1 MSPISDTVAAV
12 LLVALATAV
21 TFAGIQTVRLAEAK
35 AAHETTKR
43 VHAEALAENERAT
56 REAAAEDQ
64 RLAAKHATHQQE
76 KTHAFEIKV
85 RELERDGAAVRDQ
98 LARVRKSVAS
108 YADRTAPGGD
118 HAAAV
123 AGQGDRSETLGGL
136 VLEGAELV
144 AEARVIIQRRD
155 AEVSFL
161 YGLLSNDR
169 AACQP

>member
-136 VLEGAELV
+136 VLEGADLV

-161 YGLLSNDR
+161 YGLMSNDR